1 MRRAKGI
8 ISGIICVAA
17 ALVLGQL
24 YVKFVYSG
32 LLELVIALV
41 TELGT
46 NAGTVAYEHGIFIP

>member
-1 MRRAKGI
+1 M
-8 ISGIICVAA
+8 AA

-32 LLELVIALV
+32 LLELLIALV

-46 NAGTVAYEHGIFIP
+46 SAGTVAYEHGIFIP